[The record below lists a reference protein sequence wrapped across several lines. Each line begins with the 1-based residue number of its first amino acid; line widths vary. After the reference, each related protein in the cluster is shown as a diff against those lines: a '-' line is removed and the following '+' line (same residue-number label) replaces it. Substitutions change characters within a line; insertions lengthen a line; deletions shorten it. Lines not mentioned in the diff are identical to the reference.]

1 MIQSV
6 TVKNCPSTLTETMTN
21 NAYTWTDNFSEL
33 VEKYAEQI
41 MDSMD
46 MKTMEQFVFD
56 TLVENLNNYSE
67 SELINEIRD
76 VYGDEVLEDF
86 GVEIKEVPDI
96 VTPD

>member
-1 MIQSV
+1 VPLVGAS
-6 TVKNCPSTLTETMTN
+6 CPSITVTFLTETMEN

-56 TLVENLNNYSE
+56 TLVESLNNYSE

-86 GVEIKEVPDI
+86 GVKITEVPDME
-96 VTPD
+96 V

>member
-1 MIQSV
+1 M
-6 TVKNCPSTLTETMTN
+6 EN

-41 MDSMD
+41 MDSMN

-67 SELINEIRD
+67 SELINEIREC
-76 VYGDEVLEDF
+76 YGDEMLEDI

-96 VTPD
+96 EV

>member
-1 MIQSV
+1 
-6 TVKNCPSTLTETMTN
+6 MTN

-67 SELINEIRD
+67 SELINEIREC
-76 VYGDEVLEDF
+76 YGDEVLEDF
-86 GVEIKEVPDI
+86 GVKITKEPDLF
-96 VTPD
+96 

>member
-1 MIQSV
+1 
-6 TVKNCPSTLTETMTN
+6 MTN

-41 MDSMD
+41 MDGMD

-76 VYGDEVLEDF
+76 CYDDEVLEEF
-86 GVEIKEVPDI
+86 GVEIKEVPDME
-96 VTPD
+96 V

>member
-1 MIQSV
+1 
-6 TVKNCPSTLTETMTN
+6 MTN

-67 SELINEIRD
+67 SELINEIREC
-76 VYGDEVLEDF
+76 YGDEVLEDF
-86 GVEIKEVPDI
+86 GVKITEEPDLF
-96 VTPD
+96 

>member
-1 MIQSV
+1 MPLVGVFVPLITV
-6 TVKNCPSTLTETMTN
+6 TFSTETMTN

-41 MDSMD
+41 MDGMD

-76 VYGDEVLEDF
+76 VFGDEVLEDF
-86 GVEIKEVPDI
+86 GVKITEDPDI
-96 VTPD
+96 